1 MKKKFIGALAALALT
16 VSMASPVLAA
26 TETYSTQA
34 AKTSTSTPGAAVET
48 LTDTSSKQ
56 IETLSTNVATDA
68 SKYVDSSKTV
78 ATAPTLAVEI
88 INTGLA
94 SGDTTTEWYSIL
106 VNEEL
111 GNGTY
116 LVAHIKADGSTEYQ
130 VVTAVNGKVS
140 LTLHGASP
148 LAFYAITAK
157 AKQARQRPRL
167 LRLRLRQAQMHL
179 RRQQMLSRWHWQLY
193 CFPDLRSRSYPER
206 KSPADQIANCNVIH
220 RTL

>member
-34 AKTSTSTPGAAVET
+34 AKTSTSTPGAEVET

-88 INTGLA
+88 INNGIA
-94 SGDTTTEWYSIL
+94 PGDTTTEWTLDL

-157 AKQARQRPRL
+157 AAGTTTAKTAATATAASTDASPKTADAFPMALAVVL
-167 LRLRLRQAQMHL
+167 LSGSAITVV
-179 RRQQMLSRWHWQLY
+179 SR
-193 CFPDLRSRSYPER
+193 
-206 KSPADQIANCNVIH
+206 KKV
-220 RTL
+220 TG